1 MKSKWLL
8 LTKIQLMGMLD
19 FNKSRYAKDAKL
31 TRRTAG
37 SFAIIAIIAL
47 VICVYSVIISIGF
60 CEQGIGAHLPAF
72 LIAVTSLVTLMF
84 SLMQGCSPLF
94 AMKDYDHVMTLPVKK
109 SEILASR
116 LVCIYLSNLLFALPV
131 VIPGTIVL
139 FVVDGFSFAIL
150 AVTLVATILSP
161 LLPMAIAITLSAL
174 LTALTAKFR
183 YKNILQIILSLIL
196 FLGVMIAS
204 FAVSFTTSSNENMD
218 MNAIYSVFVRN
229 VYLPAALVDM
239 TLTGTIWGIFAFA
252 GISIAVAVLFV
263 VVLVLCYERVHE
275 ALSLKSAGSKYKSD
289 SVRASSVFSALI
301 AKEFRRLFSSSGYLL
316 NALCGTFLLVI
327 IAIVLLFVDP
337 NILFS
342 DVEEP
347 IPLSLFAYAG
357 AGFAFLFI
365 GMSNPAASALSM
377 EGKSREQLF
386 VLPLTLRQII
396 LAKTAPTFIF
406 NAPAGLIFSV
416 VFCLKFEADTL
427 CWIITLISVLLF
439 SAFCALM
446 GSFLNYKFPKYDWA
460 NPIMAAKNSVPVMIC
475 VFGSMILGILCIVL
489 GIIAGFWIYFA
500 VDIICIIC
508 TIAVLVYFSKQK
520 SFSME

>member
-1 MKSKWLL
+1 
-8 LTKIQLMGMLD
+8 
-19 FNKSRYAKDAKL
+19 
-31 TRRTAG
+31 
-37 SFAIIAIIAL
+37 
-47 VICVYSVIISIGF
+47 
-60 CEQGIGAHLPAF
+60 
-72 LIAVTSLVTLMF
+72 
-84 SLMQGCSPLF
+84 
-94 AMKDYDHVMTLPVKK
+94 
-109 SEILASR
+109 
-116 LVCIYLSNLLFALPV
+116 
-131 VIPGTIVL
+131 
-139 FVVDGFSFAIL
+139 
-150 AVTLVATILSP
+150 
-161 LLPMAIAITLSAL
+161 
-174 LTALTAKFR
+174 
-183 YKNILQIILSLIL
+183 
-196 FLGVMIAS
+196 MIAS

-377 EGKSREQLF
+377 EGKCREQLF

-416 VFCLKFEADTL
+416 VFCLKFEADAL
-427 CWIITLISVLLF
+427 CWVITLASVLLF
-439 SAFCALM
+439 SAFCAIM

-460 NPIMAAKNSVPVMIC
+460 NPIMAAKNSIPVMIC

-489 GIIAGFWIYFA
+489 GIIAGFWVYLAI
-500 VDIICIIC
+500 DIICIIC
-508 TIAVLVYFSKQK
+508 SIAILIYFSKQK